1 MATRHL
7 SRIIVLQTLYEW
19 SFWEYEK
26 DKWREIFERNLK
38 EFGQDIDEPDFS
50 RKLIEGIVNNLD
62 FIDEVIK
69 KSSKNWPFEHI
80 PLMEK
85 NILRIA
91 IYEIYFKDKN
101 EVPIKVAIN
110 EAIELAKNFITEAS
124 AKFINGVLGTVYKNY
139 LAEQNAKEN
148 IKSQGN

>member
-19 SFWEYEK
+19 SFWGHPNG
-26 DKWREIFERNLK
+26 KWQEIFERNLK
-38 EFGQDIDEPDFS
+38 EFGQDIDEPDFPK
-50 RKLIEGIVNNLD
+50 RLIEGIVKNLD
-62 FIDEVIK
+62 FIDEVIR

-91 IYEIYFKDKN
+91 IYEIYFQNKN

-124 AKFINGVLGTVYKNY
+124 AKFINGVLGTVYENY
-139 LAEQNAKEN
+139 LTEQNAKESL
-148 IKSQGN
+148 KS

>member
-19 SFWEYEK
+19 SFWKYEK

-148 IKSQGN
+148 IKS

>member
-19 SFWEYEK
+19 SFWGYPEG
-26 DKWREIFERNLK
+26 KWQEIFERNLK
-38 EFGQDIDEPDFS
+38 EFGQDIDESDFP
-50 RKLIEGIVNNLD
+50 RKLIEGIVKNLD
-62 FIDEVIK
+62 FIDEIIK

-91 IYEIYFKDKN
+91 IYEIYFQDKN

-124 AKFINGVLGTVYKNY
+124 AKFINGVLGTVYENY
-139 LAEQNAKEN
+139 LAEQNAKESL
-148 IKSQGN
+148 KS

>member
-19 SFWEYEK
+19 SFWGYPEN
-26 DKWREIFERNLK
+26 KWQQIFERNLK
-38 EFGQDIDEPDFS
+38 EFGADIEEKDFPK
-50 RKLIEGIVNNLD
+50 KLIEGIIQNLN

-91 IYEIYFKDKN
+91 VYEIYFQDKN
-101 EVPIKVAIN
+101 EVPLKVAIN
-110 EAIELAKNFITEAS
+110 EAIELAKNFITEPS
-124 AKFINGVLGTVYKNY
+124 AKFINGVLGTVYENY
-139 LAEQNAKEN
+139 LAEQNAKET
-148 IKSQGN
+148 IKN

>member
-19 SFWEYEK
+19 SFWKYEK